1 MRARPRIVVVDRP
14 ELATVAAGATAT
26 ADHAWPRAG
35 RVLLLRAE
43 LQTASAVDL
52 SDISLTIID
61 DTGEPLFAD
70 TYGPRAVS
78 FRALS
83 KRPRRAAATTSQPS
97 GLLMHRL
104 VRRNSSWRISIANGS
119 GTVPIAP
126 IVYFLVEDL

>member
-1 MRARPRIVVVDRP
+1 MRGRPRIVVVDRP
-14 ELATVAAGATAT
+14 ELATVPAGATVT
-26 ADHAWPRAG
+26 ADHAWRRPG

-43 LQTASAVDL
+43 LATTSSVDL
-52 SDISLTIID
+52 SDISLSIVD

-83 KRPRRAAATTSQPS
+83 KRPRRSPATTSQPS

-104 VRRNSSWRISIANGS
+104 VARNSAWRIAISNAS
-119 GTVPIAP
+119 LTTPITP
-126 IVYFLVEDL
+126 TVYFLVEDL